1 MTTFT
6 TSTASTPDGSATET
20 TFATPAPIGIGSAER
35 ERPSSRRKAAFVT
48 CLVAL
53 IAAVAVVGIIFP
65 GMLGAA
71 IVIAVFGVLFALELV
86 FRPREQQRDPETF
99 WSL

>member
-1 MTTFT
+1 MSTSTTFK
-6 TSTASTPDGSATET
+6 PDGSATEST
-20 TFATPAPIGIGSAER
+20 SGSPAPIAIDSADR
-35 ERPSSRRKAAFVT
+35 ERPSSRRKAVFVT
-48 CLVAL
+48 SLVAL
-53 IAAVAVVGIIFP
+53 IAAVAVVGIILFP

-71 IVIAVFGVLFALELV
+71 IVIAVFGVLFALERV

>member
-1 MTTFT
+1 MTTSI
-6 TSTASTPDGSATET
+6 TSKPDGSATEA
-20 TFATPAPIGIGSAER
+20 TFATPVPIDIDSADR
-35 ERPSSRRKAAFVT
+35 ERRSSRRKAVFVT
-48 CLVAL
+48 SLVAL
-53 IAAVAVVGIIFP
+53 IAAVAVVGLIFP

-71 IVIAVFGVLFALELV
+71 IAIAVFGVLFALELV